1 MIYNPYLAQ
10 QLREERVK
18 DALRRAEQVR
28 LTRATKGAGVADQS
42 ALRGLLIK
50 IRDLGLPLISVHRI
64 EPDLPVLQQR

>member
-1 MIYNPYLAQ
+1 MLFNSYLLQ

-18 DALRRAEQVR
+18 DALRNAEQAR
-28 LTRATKGAGVADQS
+28 LIQAAKGGVADQA

-50 IRDLGLPLISVHRI
+50 IRDLGLPLISAHRI